1 MRTTLLA
8 TSALLAS
15 PAFAVDVIV
24 NEWNA
29 VNDTKWLNSADT
41 AACTGPAGISCA
53 TDQDNFFGRIMG
65 NGSDWIELVVVND
78 HVDMRGWRLQWVA
91 GVGVAAA
98 DAPPVGNGNDIWWG
112 DGSAAQGEIVL
123 SQAAVWSDVRA
134 GTIITLI
141 QNTAAQGGL
150 DTDLSFDPCRGDWWI
165 NVNIN
170 DAALC
175 EPVSNVAAELA
186 VGRRLHVSEDNFWVR
201 IVDDEG
207 NEHIGLI
214 GENSFGWP
222 ASGVNSR
229 EVGKLEADPTPTIS
243 IYSNYQ
249 DANHSTFGSPN
260 RWSVDTGPDVG
271 CTRVQN
277 MDPLRTA
284 VRAELCESCNALAL
298 NEYNAVSS
306 TAFLG
311 GGTATGDANVP
322 PGFASDAQFGRVAGN
337 GGNWFELVIIQDGLD
352 MRGWTLRWSETG
364 ASGTI
369 TLSNA
374 AAWSD
379 MRTGTIL
386 TFIEKTTAQG
396 GLNTDLSYNPSAGD
410 RWINVNTFDA
420 SMVQQTTSTK
430 PGHVSG
436 AFTTSN
442 DRWSI
447 EVLDGSG
454 AVAMGR
460 QGEGAIGY
468 NGGNVNAE
476 DVCRLRV
483 DPGAKVDGT
492 SRFDDAGAASTFGRA
507 NEWAACPGGA
517 AVTQS
522 FAALLASGCEAP
534 ASNPADLN
542 GDGVV
547 SGADLGLL
555 LGAWGLPGPADL
567 NGDGTVSGADLGLLL
582 GVWG

>member
-91 GVGVAAA
+91 GVGVAAV

-112 DGSAAQGEIVL
+112 DGSTAQGEIVL

-260 RWSVDTGPDVG
+260 PGRSTPARTSAAPACRTWIPCAPPCARSSASPA
-271 CTRVQN
+271 TRS
-277 MDPLRTA
+277 PSTSTTPSA
-284 VRAELCESCNALAL
+284 PPPSSAAAPPPATPTCPRASRPTR
-298 NEYNAVSS
+298 SS
-306 TAFLG
+306 
-311 GGTATGDANVP
+311 
-322 PGFASDAQFGRVAGN
+322 
-337 GGNWFELVIIQDGLD
+337 
-352 MRGWTLRWSETG
+352 
-364 ASGTI
+364 
-369 TLSNA
+369 
-374 AAWSD
+374 AAWSATAA
-379 MRTGTIL
+379 TG
-386 TFIEKTTAQG
+386 
-396 GLNTDLSYNPSAGD
+396 SS
-410 RWINVNTFDA
+410 W
-420 SMVQQTTSTK
+420 
-430 PGHVSG
+430 
-436 AFTTSN
+436 
-442 DRWSI
+442 
-447 EVLDGSG
+447 
-454 AVAMGR
+454 
-460 QGEGAIGY
+460 
-468 NGGNVNAE
+468 
-476 DVCRLRV
+476 
-483 DPGAKVDGT
+483 
-492 SRFDDAGAASTFGRA
+492 
-507 NEWAACPGGA
+507 
-517 AVTQS
+517 
-522 FAALLASGCEAP
+522 
-534 ASNPADLN
+534 
-542 GDGVV
+542 
-547 SGADLGLL
+547 
-555 LGAWGLPGPADL
+555 
-567 NGDGTVSGADLGLLL
+567 
-582 GVWG
+582 